1 MCGPWSHSYGEALFT
16 DHTYPLPSTQSSSS
30 SRSAAG
36 LVRGGQERV
45 ETFRARTEPLKK
57 GSRGYNLTPL
67 PLWSIL
73 NPEIGL
79 FQRQSLELPS
89 GSGPSVLPRMGCSLL
104 SISPDPEGPQAF
116 G

>member
-1 MCGPWSHSYGEALFT
+1 MEKDTEACVPWSHYGEALFS
-16 DHTYPLPSTQSSSS
+16 DHTYPLTSTQSSSS

-57 GSRGYNLTPL
+57 GSRGYSLALL
-67 PLWSIL
+67 PLRSIL
-73 NPEIGL
+73 NLKIGL

-89 GSGPSVLPRMGCSLL
+89 GSGPSVMPRMGCS
-104 SISPDPEGPQAF
+104 
-116 G
+116 